1 MAYTQQQYNDLV
13 AAIAEGVLSVRF
25 SDGRQIS
32 YRSLSEMMNLK
43 SVMEE
48 ELGVSGAGR
57 RRHYASFRRD

>member
-13 AAIAEGVLSVRF
+13 AAIAEGVLQVRF
-25 SDGRQIS
+25 SDGRQLS

-43 SVMEE
+43 SLMEAD
-48 ELGVSGAGR
+48 LGVSGAGR